1 MKVLF
6 VGLGSIGKRHVRNMA
21 VVTSQMKIPF
31 EAYALRSTVSS
42 LENDIAQHIRE
53 VYTDS
58 AMVPDDFDVAFIT
71 NPTSLHY
78 KTIVQLRGKAKH
90 LLIEKPIFE
99 SLNYDISEILPENID
114 SQYYVACPL
123 RHTLLFQKLQTICS
137 NIQVHS
143 VRAIC
148 SSYLP
153 DWRPGIDYRKTY
165 SAQTHLGGG
174 VDLDLIHELDY
185 LTALFSFPDKI
196 RCLKGNYSSL
206 ELDCCDTACYIAEY
220 KDKLLELHLD
230 YFGVVPRREVELYT
244 DDDVIVADFTKQ
256 QIRWSKKGETIYF
269 KEERDEWCQRELHYF
284 IQLCQGVERKNI
296 NDISHA
302 YHVLK
307 LAIGEK

>member
-31 EAYALRSTVSS
+31 EAYALRSTTSP
-42 LENDIAQHIRE
+42 LEDVIAQHIRE

-58 AMVPDDFDVAFIT
+58 SRIPDDFDVAFIT
-71 NPTSLHY
+71 NPTSMHY
-78 KTIVQLRGKAKH
+78 KTIEQLRCKAKH
-90 LLIEKPIFE
+90 LLIEKPVFE
-99 SLNYDISEILPENID
+99 SLNYDISGILPESID

-123 RHTLLFQKLQTICS
+123 RHTLLFRKLRTICS
-137 NIQVHS
+137 NTPIHS

-165 SAQTHLGGG
+165 SAQASLGGG

-185 LTALFSFPDKI
+185 LTALFSFPDKLY
-196 RCLKGNYSSL
+196 CLKGKYSNL
-206 ELDCCDTACYIAEY
+206 ELDCCDIGCYIAEY

-244 DDDVIVADFTKQ
+244 DNDIIIADFTKQ
-256 QIRWSKKGETIYF
+256 QIRWKKKKDIIYLT
-269 KEERDEWCQRELHYF
+269 EERDEWCQRELRYF
-284 IQLCQGVERKNI
+284 IQLCQSVEKKNI

-307 LAIGEK
+307 LAVGER